1 MSAVSFK
8 QVSKRFSRQSRAKT
22 LADAVLGWPKRLFS
36 PRGKDGLREH
46 EFWALR
52 DVSFE
57 VEPGEMLGI
66 IGPNGSGK
74 STILKL
80 LFRILRPN
88 SGEVTTQ
95 GRVGGLI
102 ELGAGF
108 HPYLTGRENVSI
120 NGAILGMTRAEIRQR
135 YSSIVEFAGIPE
147 FMDMP
152 VKNYSSGMYARLAF
166 AIAAHA
172 NPDVLLVDEVLA
184 VGDASFQLKCYD
196 WMAKQRK
203 QGKTAVCV
211 SHDMYAMAASTRCL
225 WLDGGHV
232 KAQGEPRGV
241 IDAYLEQQ
249 KSVGG
254 VSAGETSFVPTSTG
268 EPRAEITRVEFL
280 SPDGRTLDALD
291 YDATLVLRFHYM
303 LREAVTSPIFALSLF
318 HDDAR
323 YPVQIPR
330 HYLFHVYSGDC
341 LKGQTVQGAG
351 SIEVEVSQLRL
362 PAGNYRAKVYVMEES
377 GVNPLFVRDGISRIE
392 AKRPEFSD
400 GRALLDHRQKWSVP
414 VPAETR

>member
-57 VEPGEMLGI
+57 VEPGDMLGI

-80 LFRILRPN
+80 LFRILRPD
-88 SGEVTTQ
+88 SGEVATQ

-184 VGDASFQLKCYD
+184 VGDASFQLRCYD

-232 KAQGEPRGV
+232 KAQGDPRGV

-249 KSVGG
+249 KSVGSI
-254 VSAGETSFVPTSTG
+254 SAGETSFVPISTG

-303 LREAVTSPIFALSLF
+303 IREAVISPIFALSLF

-341 LKGQTVQGAG
+341 LRGQTVQGAG

-400 GRALLDHRQKWSVP
+400 G
-414 VPAETR
+414 

>member
-8 QVSKRFSRQSRAKT
+8 QVSKRFSRHSRAKT
-22 LADAVLGWPKRLFS
+22 LVDALLSWPRRMFDTRNS
-36 PRGKDGLREH
+36 EGLREH

-66 IGPNGSGK
+66 IGANGSGK

-80 LFRILRPN
+80 LFRILRPD
-88 SGEVTTQ
+88 SGDVNTQ

-108 HPYLTGRENVSI
+108 HPYLSGRENVAV
-120 NGAILGMTRAEIRQR
+120 NGAILGMSRREIRER
-135 YSSIVEFAGIPE
+135 YGAIVEFAGIPE

-196 WMAKQRK
+196 WMARQRK

-225 WLDGGHV
+225 WLDGGRTR
-232 KAQGEPRGV
+232 ALGEPRTV

-249 KSVGG
+249 KGAGG
-254 VSAGETSFVPTSTG
+254 VSGGETSFVPTASG
-268 EPRAEITRVEFL
+268 EPRAEITRIEFL
-280 SPDGRTLDALD
+280 SPDGRALEALEH
-291 YDATLVLRFHYM
+291 DATAVIRFHY
-303 LREAVTSPIFALSLF
+303 LFREAVTSPVFALSLF

-341 LKGQTVQGAG
+341 LRGQTLSGAG
-351 SIEVEVSQLRL
+351 SIEVEVGQVRL
-362 PAGNYRAKVYVMEES
+362 PAGNHRAKVYIMEEH
-377 GVNPLFVRDGISRIE
+377 GQNPLYVRDGIQRIE
-392 AKRPEFSD
+392 ARRPEYSD
-400 GRALLDHRQKWSVP
+400 GRALLDHRQKWNVP
-414 VPAETR
+414 VPAEAR